1 MNRHSNSASPV
12 RSPSP
17 HPPTSYLSAT
27 PTPSQHTSPS
37 HLPHPSPF
45 SRSISK
51 TKYQAIDVLSEYQQ
65 RESSG
70 KSRINLVVVGML
82 CQLLELLSYQW
93 NVCLSVCFSDSNNNT
108 HTAAIAILPST
119 THPQCFS
126 DSTKFWIILCCF
138 RYAVSLQVSVCLEC
152 FHCFSYLLQ
161 AMLMLERV
169 PWWAICS
176 IY

>member
-1 MNRHSNSASPV
+1 MKVKATPKSQAKIGFMTPTQDDSERFVSCELYCTRLLGLLCAHLFPHKVCIYPLVYLSMNRHSNSVSPV

-82 CQLLELLSYQW
+82 CQLLELLSY
-93 NVCLSVCFSDSNNNT
+93 L
-108 HTAAIAILPST
+108 
-119 THPQCFS
+119 
-126 DSTKFWIILCCF
+126 
-138 RYAVSLQVSVCLEC
+138 
-152 FHCFSYLLQ
+152 
-161 AMLMLERV
+161 
-169 PWWAICS
+169 
-176 IY
+176 